1 MKSED
6 IVEINDGYVE
16 VIPPK
21 PEDYEFI
28 RLMNK
33 IFIEYVGGDKKKF
46 LALTKEE
53 QKMLMDKSINTA
65 RELGIYIPEK
75 YLNINFATD

>member
-1 MKSED
+1 MKRED

-46 LALTKEE
+46 LALTKRNKNANG
-53 QKMLMDKSINTA
+53 Q
-65 RELGIYIPEK
+65 IYK
-75 YLNINFATD
+75 YCKRIRNLYT